1 MQPETVVI
9 VQETVTIDITQPN
22 TVQPVADASPV
33 AESSDTAS
41 TYVKPR
47 GSFADSVARE
57 TEVNQELLDPS
68 IINGGKSKG
77 VQRI

>member
-1 MQPETVVI
+1 MDDVVV

-22 TVQPVADASPV
+22 TVQPVAEATPVLESTDAVP
-33 AESSDTAS
+33 

-47 GSFADSVARE
+47 GSFADSVAKE
-57 TEVNQELLDPS
+57 TEVTQELLDPS
-68 IINGGKSKG
+68 ILPGSKPTG